1 MSTKTRC
8 AHPSHIEPAQASDS
22 DFCWTCPSCRDTTT
36 IKTLRSNDE
45 RLGVRRLEDAKE
57 VVSS

>member
-8 AHPSHIEPAQASDS
+8 SHPSHIEPAQASDS

-45 RLGVRRLEDAKE
+45 RLGLRRLEDDLKTLKK
-57 VVSS
+57 